1 MIFDSTRS
9 KERRAGLRE
18 ASYILDS
25 KSDVF
30 AIHYSCESFN
40 KYKSTTPRVTSVSI
54 YNLITGEQRCFSIHL
69 EAQIRSFDCDKLS
82 SVELDA
88 SERSLLQKFFKF
100 VKAHQGC
107 LWVHWNMK
115 NSKYGFDA
123 LSFRYKFLMQRSA
136 PNVKMQYRYDL
147 YVLLKKLYGPN
158 FETNEYESKLLALT
172 QRNCLAIRG
181 MMIGIQEAD
190 AFDRKEFQAVMES
203 SQGKSEAIGLIVKAA
218 GEKTLK
224 VNASL
229 RDIYGISPLGLI
241 LYVADNF
248 VRISKLWK
256 ITIGVVGVIFSMWKF
271 IY

>member
-1 MIFDSTRS
+1 
-9 KERRAGLRE
+9 
-18 ASYILDS
+18 
-25 KSDVF
+25 
-30 AIHYSCESFN
+30 
-40 KYKSTTPRVTSVSI
+40 
-54 YNLITGEQRCFSIHL
+54 
-69 EAQIRSFDCDKLS
+69 
-82 SVELDA
+82 
-88 SERSLLQKFFKF
+88 
-100 VKAHQGC
+100 
-107 LWVHWNMK
+107 
-115 NSKYGFDA
+115 
-123 LSFRYKFLMQRSA
+123 
-136 PNVKMQYRYDL
+136 
-147 YVLLKKLYGPN
+147 
-158 FETNEYESKLLALT
+158 
-172 QRNCLAIRG
+172 